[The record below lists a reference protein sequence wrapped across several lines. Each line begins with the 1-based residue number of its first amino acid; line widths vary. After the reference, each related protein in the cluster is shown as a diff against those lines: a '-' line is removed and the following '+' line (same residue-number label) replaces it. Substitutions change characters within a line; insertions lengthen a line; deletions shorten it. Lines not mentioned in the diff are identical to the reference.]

1 MPKLWAGR
9 FSKDVIKSVLDYTQT
24 VDIDSRLIII
34 DIWGSIAHIIMLCKQ
49 QIVPEK
55 DGIAILNCL
64 LSMLDEAKNS
74 DLILDVN
81 LEDVHL
87 NIEALLIDELG
98 IDVGG
103 KLHTARSRND
113 QVVTDTRIYV
123 RESII
128 SIQKELLFLIRS
140 LLNLSTSHLESVIP
154 GYTHSQP
161 AQPITISYWLTAYS
175 SMLLR
180 DLERLSD
187 TYLRVNKSSLGACAL
202 AGTSF
207 NIDRGLT
214 ARLLG
219 FEETLLHSLDA
230 TSSRDFIIET
240 LSCLS
245 ILMSNLS
252 KLAEEIVWWNS
263 FEFGLIQ
270 VDDSFSTGSSIMPQK
285 KNPVVAEL
293 VRGRTGKVY
302 GSLMQILTVV
312 KSVASG
318 YSCDLQEDKPFL
330 WQSID
335 TVFTT
340 LSVVREQIETI
351 EFNRKRGKELCWK
364 NFSTAT
370 ELANYLVSING
381 VSFRKSHEITGE
393 IVGSLVSS
401 EKDLSNLDYIKQL
414 LLDYEID
421 IDIEKLEEIL
431 DPSQSIHKQTSEG
444 GTSPKSVSSMVNKLT
459 ENATKQESL
468 IRVRS
473 DNSEESFKKSLVYA
487 RYFIK
492 NGSFQD
498 SL

>member
-9 FSKDVIKSVLDYTQT
+9 FSKDVKKSVLDYTQT
-24 VDIDSRLIII
+24 VDIDSRLVTI

-49 QIVPEK
+49 QIVPEN
-55 DGIAILNCL
+55 DGIAILDCL
-64 LSMLDEAKNS
+64 LFMLDQAKNS
-74 DLILDVN
+74 DLILDIN

-87 NIEALLIDELG
+87 NIETLLIEKLG
-98 IDVGG
+98 LDVGG

-140 LLNLSTSHLESVIP
+140 LLNLSKSHLESVIP

-161 AQPITISYWLTAYS
+161 AQPITIGYWLTAYS

-187 TYLRVNKSSLGACAL
+187 AFLRVNKSPLGACAL

-207 NIDRGLT
+207 NIDRGLA

-219 FEETLLHSLDA
+219 FEETLSHSLDA

-335 TVFTT
+335 TVLTT
-340 LSVVREQIETI
+340 LSIVREQIETLKFDR
-351 EFNRKRGKELCWK
+351 ERGKELCWK

-370 ELANYLVSING
+370 ELANYLVSMNG
-381 VSFRKSHEITGE
+381 LSFRRSHEIIGE

-401 EKDLSNLDYIKQL
+401 QKDLSDFDYIKQL
-414 LLDYEID
+414 LLGYEID
-421 IDIEKLEEIL
+421 IDIEKLEKIL
-431 DPSQSIHKQTSEG
+431 DPSQSIHKQISEG
-444 GTSPKSVSSMVNKLT
+444 GTSPRSVSSMLNKLT
-459 ENATKQESL
+459 ENATKQELL
-468 IRVRS
+468 IRSRS
-473 DNSEESFKKSLVYA
+473 DNLEESFEKSLVYA
-487 RYFIK
+487 KYFIK